1 MKDLRKADKWLM
13 LIIII
18 FSIFGLIMIF
28 SSSSVS
34 TILRYDYSSA
44 YFFWHQLITLIA
56 GYIVAV
62 VILLTPTR
70 RWKLLAYL
78 GAIGIVLAL
87 FYVLIYGH
95 ISGNARSWFRVGPI
109 SIQPAEFAKSI
120 AILAMAYYYNNI
132 AKVKKNLFNL
142 YYIPLALAV
151 IIAILI
157 FKQPD
162 KGGAL
167 IFLMLVGLTFLSVP
181 RVINNFWQVFKTGV
195 VIAFIVGIAVVMNW
209 KTIFS
214 GEAGNRLDFQ
224 NPCEKYYEDEG
235 SGYQVCNGF
244 IAISNGGLFG
254 VGLGKSS
261 QKYMY
266 LPDSHTDFIFPI
278 ICEELGLITGII
290 VILGYLFMLYRIN
303 IIAKEADNV
312 RNRTIAFGTFWYFA
326 IHIIINLFGVLGLM
340 PLTGIPLPFL
350 SYGGSYTLNALILI
364 AFVIRISIENKTA
377 KFQKELASL

>member
-70 RWKLLAYL
+70 RWKLLAYI

-195 VIAFIVGIAVVMNW
+195 VIALIVGIGVVMNW